1 MLSWLQAHLKVN
13 DLFVDLGDGKMLMKL
28 LEIISGETVGK
39 PNKGVL
45 RVQKMENVN
54 RCLKFLASKVRATA
68 FIGDSIELLGSCNFL
83 IVISSSLV
91 H

>member
-1 MLSWLQAHLKVN
+1 
-13 DLFVDLGDGKMLMKL
+13 MKL

-54 RCLKFLASKVRATA
+54 RCLKFLASKVRCLKFLASKVRCLKFLTLE
-68 FIGDSIELLGSCNFL
+68 GELSG
-83 IVISSSLV
+83 
-91 H
+91 